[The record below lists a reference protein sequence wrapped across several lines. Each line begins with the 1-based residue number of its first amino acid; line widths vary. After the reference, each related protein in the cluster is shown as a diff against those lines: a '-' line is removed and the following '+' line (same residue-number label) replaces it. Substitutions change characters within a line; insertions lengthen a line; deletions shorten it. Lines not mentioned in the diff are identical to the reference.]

1 MKILLIEDD
10 AGIGRFVCN
19 GLRSSGI
26 EVDWIRGVTPAI
38 QQVRT
43 GGYAAVVLDLML
55 PDGDGFSLCRE
66 MRAIGLSIPVCM
78 LTARDG
84 LDDKLEGFGAG
95 ADDYL
100 TKPFFIDELIARLKA
115 MIRRDHNAV
124 ASSRIVVGSLVV
136 DPVARE
142 AVMAGNA
149 LDLTRREF
157 DVLAYLAQNA
167 GQAISRE
174 RLLVAAWGAGADV
187 TPNTADVY
195 IGYLRRK
202 MKAASDV
209 PTIATVRGIGFKLG

>member
-19 GLRSSGI
+19 GLRSSGF

-43 GGYAAVVLDLML
+43 TSYAAIVLDLML
-55 PDGDGFSLCRE
+55 PDGDGFAFCRE
-66 MRAIGLSIPVCM
+66 MRALGLSIPVCM
-78 LTARDG
+78 LTARDS

-115 MIRRDHNAV
+115 MVRRDAGAMSGRN
-124 ASSRIVVGSLVV
+124 IVVGALVV
-136 DPVARE
+136 DTVARE
-142 AVMAGNA
+142 AVMGGVA

-174 RLLVAAWGAGADV
+174 RLLVAAWGAEADV
-187 TPNTADVY
+187 TPNAADVY

-202 MKAASDV
+202 MKSAGDV